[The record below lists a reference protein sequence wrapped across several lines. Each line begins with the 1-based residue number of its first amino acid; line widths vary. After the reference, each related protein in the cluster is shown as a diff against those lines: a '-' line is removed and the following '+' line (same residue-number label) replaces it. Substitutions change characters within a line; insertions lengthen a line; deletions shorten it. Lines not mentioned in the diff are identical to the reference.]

1 MAKTSITI
9 RELARLSGVSVGTVS
24 RALNGYPDVSQDTRD
39 RIVRLAEELDY
50 TPQAAARTLVTR
62 RSHVVGI
69 FLETGQNHPDIQH
82 PFFHEVLVGIKT
94 RLGAAGY
101 DLLLFASEEPGNGY
115 GTHSY
120 LKRCNHHHVDGAVLM
135 GLSADDPE
143 VERLG
148 RSSLPCV
155 SVDVEFEGLH
165 STWVSSDNFQGADL
179 AVKHLMECG
188 HSRIAHIAGPLE
200 TTPGRERLAG
210 FRRAIQANGL
220 GYDEKLVVYGD
231 FYFESGAKAMDKLLA
246 LDEPPTAVFVA
257 SDMMAMGAMRAI
269 QSKGLSIPDDIAVI
283 GFDDIAIAAMAHPS
297 LTTIRQEKSQ
307 LGELAAE
314 ALLHQMDSNGDGA
327 AADPAATQTLPVTLV
342 VRESTCGDRRELL
355 T

>member
-1 MAKTSITI
+1 MTKNSVTI

-24 RALNGYPDVSQDTRD
+24 RALNGYPDVRQDTRE
-39 RIVRLAEELDY
+39 RIMRLAEELDY

-101 DLLLFASEEPGNGY
+101 DLLLFASAEPGNGY

-143 VERLG
+143 VDRLA

-155 SVDVEFEGLH
+155 SVDVEFQGLH
-165 STWVSSDNFQGADL
+165 SSWVSSDSYQGADL

-188 HSRIAHIAGPLE
+188 HTRIAHIAGPLE

-210 FRRAIQANGL
+210 FRRAIERAGL
-220 GYDEKLVVYGD
+220 GYYDELVVYGD
-231 FYFESGAKAMDKLLA
+231 FYYESGLAAMEKLLA
-246 LDEPPTAVFVA
+246 LDAPPTAVFAA

-269 QSKGLSIPDDIAVI
+269 QARACPCRTTWRWWASTISPSPPWPTRRSQPCARRR
-283 GFDDIAIAAMAHPS
+283 PS
-297 LTTIRQEKSQ
+297 LASSQ
-307 LGELAAE
+307 
-314 ALLHQMDSNGDGA
+314 
-327 AADPAATQTLPVTLV
+327 PRP
-342 VRESTCGDRRELL
+342 C
-355 T
+355 

>member
-1 MAKTSITI
+1 MGKNSVTI

-24 RALNGYPDVSQDTRD
+24 RALNGYPDVRQDTRE
-39 RIVRLAEELDY
+39 RIIRLADELDY

-69 FLETGQNHPDIQH
+69 FLETGKNHPDIQH

-135 GLSADDPE
+135 GLGTDDPE
-143 VERLG
+143 VDRLA

-155 SVDVEFEGLH
+155 SVDVEFQGMH
-165 STWVSSDNFQGADL
+165 SSWVSSDNFQGAEL
-179 AVKHLMECG
+179 AVKHLKECG
-188 HSRIAHIAGPLE
+188 HTRIGHIAGLLE
-200 TTPGRERLAG
+200 TTPGRQRLAG
-210 FRRAIQANGL
+210 FRRAIESAGL
-220 GYDEKLVVYGD
+220 GYFDELVVYGD
-231 FYFESGAKAMDKLLA
+231 FYFESGVAAMEKLLA

-269 QSKGLSIPDDIAVI
+269 QAAGLSVPNDVAVV
-283 GFDDIAIAAMAHPS
+283 GFDDIAIAAMATPS
-297 LTTIRQEKSQ
+297 LTTVRQEKAR
-307 LGELAAE
+307 LGELAADT
-314 ALLHQMDSNGDGA
+314 LLRQMEEGANGQID
-327 AADPAATQTLPVTLV
+327 TSITLPVTLV
-342 VRESTCGDRRELL
+342 VRESTAGDRSQLGR
-355 T
+355 

>member
-1 MAKTSITI
+1 MTKHYVTI

-24 RALNGYPDVSQDTRD
+24 RALNGYPDVRQDTRD

-62 RSHVVGI
+62 RSHVIGV
-69 FLETGQNHPDIQH
+69 FLETGKNHPDIQH
-82 PFFHEVLVGIKT
+82 PFFHEVLVGIKN

-143 VERLG
+143 TDRLA

-155 SVDVEFEGLH
+155 SVDVEFQGLH
-165 STWVSSDNFQGADL
+165 SSWVSSDNHQGADL

-188 HSRIAHIAGPLE
+188 HKRIAHIAGPLD

-210 FRRAIQANGL
+210 FRRAIEKAGL
-220 GYDEKLVVYGD
+220 PYYDELVVYGD
-231 FYFESGAKAMDKLLA
+231 FYYESGLASMEKLLDLA
-246 LDEPPTAVFVA
+246 TPPTAVFVA
-257 SDMMAMGAMRAI
+257 SDMMAMGAMRAV
-269 QSKGLSIPDDIAVI
+269 QARGLSVPGDVAVVGYDDIT
-283 GFDDIAIAAMAHPS
+283 IAGMAHPP
-297 LTTIRQEKSQ
+297 LTTVRQEKAQ

-314 ALLHQMDSNGDGA
+314 ALLRQIEEGANGDLES
-327 AADPAATQTLPVTLV
+327 TLTLPVTLV
-342 VRESTCGDRRELL
+342 VRESTCGDRNQSV

>member
-1 MAKTSITI
+1 MKNSITI

-24 RALNGYPDVSQDTRD
+24 RALNGYPDVRQDTRE

-69 FLETGQNHPDIQH
+69 FLETGKNHPDIQH

-143 VERLG
+143 VERLA

-165 STWVSSDNFQGADL
+165 STWVSSDSFQGADL

-188 HSRIAHIAGPLE
+188 HTRIGHISGLLE

-210 FRRAIQANGL
+210 FRRSIQANGAD
-220 GYDEKLVVYGD
+220 YDEQLVVYGD
-231 FYFESGAKAMDKLLA
+231 FYYESGVAAMEKLLA
-246 LDEPPTAVFVA
+246 LDNPPTAVFVA

-269 QSKGLSIPDDIAVI
+269 QAKGLSIPGDVAVI
-283 GFDDIAIAAMAHPS
+283 GFDDISIAAMAHPS
-297 LTTIRQEKSQ
+297 LTTLRQEKAL

-314 ALLHQMDSNGDGA
+314 ALLKQMDTNGEENGD
-327 AADPAATQTLPVTLV
+327 DPAPSQTLPVTLV
-342 VRESTCGDRRELL
+342 VRESTCGDRSELA

>member
-1 MAKTSITI
+1 MGKNSVTI

-24 RALNGYPDVSQDTRD
+24 RALNGYPDVRQDTRE
-39 RIVRLAEELDY
+39 RIIRLADELDY

-69 FLETGQNHPDIQH
+69 FLETGKNHPDIQH

-135 GLSADDPE
+135 GLGTDDPE
-143 VERLG
+143 VDRLA

-155 SVDVEFEGLH
+155 SVDVEFQGMH
-165 STWVSSDNFQGADL
+165 SSWVSSDNFQGAEL
-179 AVKHLMECG
+179 AVKHLKECG
-188 HSRIAHIAGPLE
+188 HTRIGHIAGLLE
-200 TTPGRERLAG
+200 TTPGRQRLAG
-210 FRRAIQANGL
+210 FRRAIESAGL
-220 GYDEKLVVYGD
+220 GYFDELVVYGD
-231 FYFESGAKAMDKLLA
+231 FYFESGVAAMEKLLA

-269 QSKGLSIPDDIAVI
+269 QAAGLSVPNDVAVV
-283 GFDDIAIAAMAHPS
+283 GFDDIAIAAMATPS
-297 LTTIRQEKSQ
+297 LTTVRQEKAR
-307 LGELAAE
+307 LGELAADT
-314 ALLHQMDSNGDGA
+314 LLRQMEEGANGQID
-327 AADPAATQTLPVTLV
+327 TSITLPVTLV
-342 VRESTCGDRRELL
+342 VRESTAGDRSQLVK
-355 T
+355 

>member
-1 MAKTSITI
+1 MTKHYVTI

-24 RALNGYPDVSQDTRD
+24 RALNGYPDVRQDTRD

-62 RSHVVGI
+62 RSHVIGV
-69 FLETGQNHPDIQH
+69 FLETGKNHPDIQH
-82 PFFHEVLVGIKT
+82 PFFHEVLVGIKN

-143 VERLG
+143 TDRLA

-155 SVDVEFEGLH
+155 SVDVEFQGLH
-165 STWVSSDNFQGADL
+165 SSWVSSDNHQGADL

-188 HSRIAHIAGPLE
+188 HKRIAHIAGPLD

-210 FRRAIQANGL
+210 FRRAIEKAGL
-220 GYDEKLVVYGD
+220 PYYDELVVYGD
-231 FYFESGAKAMDKLLA
+231 FYYESGLASMEKLLDLA
-246 LDEPPTAVFVA
+246 TPPTAVFVA
-257 SDMMAMGAMRAI
+257 SDMMAMGAMRAV
-269 QSKGLSIPDDIAVI
+269 QARGLSVPGDVAVVGYDDIT
-283 GFDDIAIAAMAHPS
+283 IAGMAHPP
-297 LTTIRQEKSQ
+297 LTTVRQEKAQ

-314 ALLHQMDSNGDGA
+314 ALLRQIEEGANGDLES
-327 AADPAATQTLPVTLV
+327 TLTLPVTLV
-342 VRESTCGDRRELL
+342 VRESTCGDRNQPV

>member
-1 MAKTSITI
+1 MGKNSVTI

-24 RALNGYPDVSQDTRD
+24 RALNGYPDVGQETRE
-39 RIVRLAEELDY
+39 RIIRLADELDY

-101 DLLLFASEEPGNGY
+101 DLLLFASENPGNGY

-143 VERLG
+143 VDRLA

-155 SVDVEFEGLH
+155 SVDVEFQGTH
-165 STWVSSDNFQGADL
+165 SSWVSSDSFQGAEL
-179 AVKHLMECG
+179 AVKHLKECG
-188 HSRIAHIAGPLE
+188 HTRIAHISGLLE
-200 TTPGRERLAG
+200 TTPGRQRLAG
-210 FRRAIQANGL
+210 FRRAIESSGL
-220 GYDEKLVVYGD
+220 GYFDELVVYGD
-231 FYFESGAKAMDKLLA
+231 FYFESGVAAMEKLLA

-257 SDMMAMGAMRAI
+257 SDMMAMGAIRAV
-269 QSKGLSIPDDIAVI
+269 QAAGLSVPNDVAVV
-283 GFDDIAIAAMAHPS
+283 GFDDIAIAAMATPS
-297 LTTIRQEKSQ
+297 LTTIRQEKAR
-307 LGELAAE
+307 LGELAADT
-314 ALLHQMDSNGDGA
+314 LLRQMEEDANGHID
-327 AADPAATQTLPVTLV
+327 TSITLPVTLV
-342 VRESTCGDRRELL
+342 ARESTGVDRNQLVK
-355 T
+355 

>member
-1 MAKTSITI
+1 MKNSITI

-24 RALNGYPDVSQDTRD
+24 RALNGYPDVRQDTRD

-69 FLETGQNHPDIQH
+69 FLETGKNHPDIQH

-188 HSRIAHIAGPLE
+188 HTRIAHIAGPLE

-210 FRRAIQANGL
+210 FRRAMQASGL
-220 GYDEKLVVYGD
+220 DYDESLVVYGD
-231 FYFESGAKAMDKLLA
+231 FYFESGVSGMEKLLA
-246 LDEPPTAVFVA
+246 LDAPPTAVFVA

-269 QSKGLSIPDDIAVI
+269 QANGLSIPGDVAVI
-283 GFDDIAIAAMAHPS
+283 GFDDIAIAGMAHPS
-297 LTTIRQEKSQ
+297 LSTIRQEKAQ

-314 ALLHQMDSNGDGA
+314 ALLRQMDANGDEDGD
-327 AADPAATQTLPVTLV
+327 DPAANQLLPVTLV
-342 VRESTCGDRRELL
+342 VRESTCGDRTEAV